1 MKWTQ
6 HIIVATTHNVTL
18 NSLMLSLRKRC
29 WANHR
34 LIGTRLKR
42 TLLDFFSD
50 IEHWTEKNC
59 DTFPSTGL
67 YTHERLQTNELNIT
81 QSDDY
86 GCCTSTECDAILRT
100 NLPAVF
106 WGILCFTCFVK
117 FLQRCFCSSVLWFKH
132 ELKKSSWETNFTL
145 NICNHLFIS
154 YAKLSEKLTFL
165 TTWYTYVRVRAYQGV
180 RNVSFAEN
188 FAHVLHEWSKFV
200 QALFISKI
208 CSLSWRRSLLYRN
221 QSSDLLCKSMDCFL
235 YDWEL
240 LHERAK
246 VRLIHFSQMD
256 HFFKKPVT
264 SFGMQI
270 K

>member
-34 LIGTRLKR
+34 LIGTHLKR

-67 YTHERLQTNELNIT
+67 YTHERLRTSELNIT

-106 WGILCFTCFVK
+106 WGILCFTVSLNFSKDV
-117 FLQRCFCSSVLWFKH
+117 FAAASFDLNMS
-132 ELKKSSWETNFTL
+132 LKNL
-145 NICNHLFIS
+145 P
-154 YAKLSEKLTFL
+154 
-165 TTWYTYVRVRAYQGV
+165 
-180 RNVSFAEN
+180 
-188 FAHVLHEWSKFV
+188 
-200 QALFISKI
+200 
-208 CSLSWRRSLLYRN
+208 
-221 QSSDLLCKSMDCFL
+221 
-235 YDWEL
+235 
-240 LHERAK
+240 ER
-246 VRLIHFSQMD
+246 
-256 HFFKKPVT
+256 
-264 SFGMQI
+264 QI
-270 K
+270 LP